1 MLTREQAVAMARNAL
16 DKQAEEYEQK
26 YKEVVKTKDLA
37 MARFRSINKENSV
50 LREHV
55 TEQQVAIARLSSRV
69 RTQDKAISSLRME
82 VKKKVVHFALRGKG
96 GSSSRPLV
104 ADDAENEEAS
114 SEELL
119 YY

>member
-16 DKQAEEYEQK
+16 DRQAEEYEQK

-37 MARFRSINKENSV
+37 MARFRSINKENSA

-69 RTQDKAISSLRME
+69 RTQDKAISSLRLE
-82 VKKKVVHFALRGKG
+82 LKKKVHFALRGKG
-96 GSSSRPLV
+96 GSSSRPV
-104 ADDAENEEAS
+104 DAEYEEAS
-114 SEELL
+114 SNEELL
-119 YY
+119 Y

>member
-1 MLTREQAVAMARNAL
+1 
-16 DKQAEEYEQK
+16 
-26 YKEVVKTKDLA
+26 
-37 MARFRSINKENSV
+37 MARFRSINKENSA

-82 VKKKVVHFALRGKG
+82 VKKKVVHFALRSSSKG
-96 GSSSRPLV
+96 GSRPLV
-104 ADDAENEEAS
+104 ADAEDEEAS

-119 YY
+119 Y